1 MTLPFENDTKQ
12 IEKTLAGRSLAAD
25 SRRNL
30 VAVVTIGLAVC
41 LMGLFAFIY
50 TATNART
57 IEQLRGQYQSGCN
70 HLSYAD
76 IDRLTSSGKL
86 DSWGYQSD
94 SHQIRYMDANLSV
107 QFFDED
113 MLVLMR
119 TDPVTGKYPQ
129 EKNEICVERAFLKYF
144 GLPEETGQ
152 SVNLNIGEGEKTY
165 IVSGILEKENNS
177 RQFDVYISEELA
189 LAQGGEKPFTLRFR
203 FMGSDIKQPEQLRA
217 DIEAFYQEMG
227 IPEETTFYSS
237 TYFDLSDIY
246 LGSDLSVYGVA
257 LLMAIVCAVVIYNIF
272 YISVMSKLREYGR
285 LKVIG
290 ATPRQLFQVVR
301 RERRILMCISI
312 PLGLVIAALLTIL
325 LYPGYWNWA
334 GNLKYSIFI
343 AALTTFVVVLS
354 TRKPLQ
360 LAGKVSAIEA
370 VRSNAYT
377 YQGMSGRSRALHRRL
392 SVLRL
397 ALMNF
402 TRNRVKTAL
411 TLVSLGL
418 TGILTACISSYAS
431 SVDVEELTRNSFGDG
446 GEYTVG
452 IEDDSEHLTDAQ
464 KERILGTNVREQLLA
479 LQDVDYITAWSS
491 VYCKVVQSPN
501 PNSIC
506 LVGGFT
512 KEQMG
517 AYQEEHTV
525 LEGTADYETLLQ
537 NDGILI
543 TRDGENLLK
552 KLYHLDLSIGD
563 IITLKSQS
571 GNAKDYTVM
580 GIAEPMKGTGTT
592 KLLVLPEEE
601 LYTLYPDI
609 EDFTAF
615 INIHTTRVSDG
626 QRRALYELL
635 DDPRISIDA
644 LPDRIAQMQTSLQGM
659 LVLLYGLVAFIALFA
674 LINLLNT
681 LMTNLLTRRQEL
693 GILQSVGMT
702 GRQLTRMISA
712 ECLCYVGAT
721 LFITFSV
728 GTACGI
734 GVVQVFNQLGL
745 FGQLTYHFPIMALLI
760 FAGALFMVYG
770 VFSLFAVRYL
780 QKQTL
785 VERILTVN

>member
-12 IEKTLAGRSLAAD
+12 IEKTLARRSLAAD

-57 IEQLRGQYQSGCN
+57 IEQLRGQYQSGCKD
-70 HLSYAD
+70 LSYED

-94 SHQIRYMDANLSV
+94 SHGIRYMDANLSV

-290 ATPRQLFQVVR
+290 ATPRQLCQVVR

-377 YQGMSGRSRALHRRL
+377 YQGMSGRSRSLHRRM

-418 TGILTACISSYAS
+418 TGILTACIASYAS
-431 SVDVEELTRNSFGDG
+431 SVNVEELTRNSFGDG

-464 KERILGTNVREQLLA
+464 KERILGTDVREQLLA

-580 GIAEPMKGTGTT
+580 GIAEPMKGTGTI

-601 LYTLYPDI
+601 LHTLYPDI

-615 INIHTTRVSDG
+615 INIHMTRVTDG
-626 QRRALYELL
+626 QRRALFELL

-644 LPDRIAQMQTSLQGM
+644 LPDRIAQMQTSLQAM

-721 LFITFSV
+721 LLITFSV

-745 FGQLTYHFPIMALLI
+745 FGQLTYHFPVTALLI
-760 FAGALFMVYG
+760 FAGALFIVYG
-770 VFSLFAVRYL
+770 VFSLFAVHYL

-785 VERILTVN
+785 VERIKTVD

>member
-12 IEKTLAGRSLAAD
+12 IEKTLAKRSLDAD
-25 SRRNL
+25 RRRNL

-57 IEQLRGQYQSGCN
+57 IAQLRGQYQSGCN
-70 HLSYAD
+70 QLSYAD
-76 IDRLTSSGKL
+76 IERLTSSGKL

-107 QFFDED
+107 QFFDRG

-119 TDPVTGKYPQ
+119 IDPMTGKYPQ

-144 GLPEETGQ
+144 GLPEEIGQ
-152 SVNLNIGEGEKTY
+152 SVSLNLGDGEKTY
-165 IVSGILEKENNS
+165 LVSGILEKENDS

-189 LAQGGEKPFTLRFR
+189 AAQGGEKPFTLRFR

-217 DIEAFYQEMG
+217 DIKAFYQEMG
-227 IPEETTFYSS
+227 ISEEHTFYSS

-290 ATPRQLFQVVR
+290 ATPRQLCRVVR

-343 AALTTFVVVLS
+343 VVLTILVVVFS
-354 TRKPLQ
+354 THKPLQ

-377 YQGMSGRSRALHRRL
+377 YQAMPGMSRALHRPL
-392 SVLRL
+392 SVARL
-397 ALMNF
+397 AFMNF

-411 TLVSLGL
+411 TLASLGL
-418 TGILTACISSYAS
+418 TGILTACIASYAS
-431 SVDVEELTRNSFGDG
+431 SVNVEELARSSFGDG

-452 IEDDSEHLTDAQ
+452 IEDDSEYLPEAQ
-464 KERILGTNVREQLLA
+464 KEGILGADVREQLLA
-479 LQDVDYITAWSS
+479 LQDVDFITAWSS
-491 VYCKVVQSPN
+491 VYCKIAQSPN
-501 PNSIC
+501 PNSIY

-512 KEQMG
+512 KAQMA
-517 AYQEEHTV
+517 AYQEKHAV
-525 LEGTADYETLLQ
+525 QEGTADYETLLQ
-537 NDGILI
+537 NDGIMI

-563 IITLKSQS
+563 TVTLKSQS
-571 GNAKDYTVM
+571 GYAKDYTVM
-580 GIAEPMKGTGTT
+580 GIAEAMKGTGTA

-601 LYTLYPDI
+601 LRTLYPEI

-615 INIHTTRVSDG
+615 INVHTTRVSDQ
-626 QRRALYELL
+626 QRRALYGLL

-644 LPDRIAQMQTSLQGM
+644 LPDRVAQMQTSLQGM
-659 LVLLYGLVAFIALFA
+659 LVLLYGLVVFIALFA

-702 GRQLTRMISA
+702 GRQLTRMIST
-712 ECLCYVGAT
+712 ECLCYVVAT
-721 LFITFSV
+721 LLITFSV

-760 FAGALFMVYG
+760 FAGALFIVYG

-785 VERILTVN
+785 VERIMTVD